1 MAAAPRKERAMGVSV
16 GLIELRHIPLGYE
29 TVDAML
35 KAADVELVRA
45 SPSCPGKFLAIVTGG
60 VGAVECACAAAE
72 RSAGRQAVVCRAI
85 DHLDEAV
92 AEALV
97 IGAHARAPVRVSHL
111 KCAGS
116 DNWGRSREVLAA
128 DLVVKASRVRLICIR
143 MAQGIGGKGY
153 VNFTGDI
160 ASVRNA
166 IETCKARC
174 GDPSLITS
182 SCAIATPH
190 VALVSNLLR

>member
-92 AEALV
+92 AGFSGRGLV
-97 IGAHARAPVRVSHL
+97 RLCDGIAGRGADSL
-111 KCAGS
+111 G
-116 DNWGRSREVLAA
+116 GRS
-128 DLVVKASRVRLICIR
+128 
-143 MAQGIGGKGY
+143 
-153 VNFTGDI
+153 
-160 ASVRNA
+160 NA
-166 IETCKARC
+166 PR
-174 GDPSLITS
+174 PRS
-182 SCAIATPH
+182 
-190 VALVSNLLR
+190 

>member
-1 MAAAPRKERAMGVSV
+1 MAAAPRKERVMGVSV
-16 GLIELRHIPLGYE
+16 GLIELHHIPLGYE

-72 RSAGRQAVVCRAI
+72 RTAGRQAVVCRAI

-92 AEALV
+92 AEALKT
-97 IGAHARAPVRVSHL
+97 RPRPDKLESF
-111 KCAGS
+111 GS
-116 DNWGRSREVLAA
+116 IETRTALSAILAA

-190 VALVSNLLR
+190 EALVSNLLR

>member
-92 AEALV
+92 AEALK
-97 IGAHARAPVRVSHL
+97 ARPMPDKLESF
-111 KCAGS
+111 GS
-116 DNWGRSREVLAA
+116 IETRTALSAILAA